1 MFHDLQ
7 REPDG
12 KSSLSAFLTSV
23 NTSPTKGYT
32 SFSGRGKA
40 VHAKRPR
47 SSCGWSTT
55 NEQERRGRKRRRTVH
70 AIVSRTG
77 AVRSEKQEEEEEDE
91 VAHISGRSS
100 GDSDGGTTTVSNAVL
115 EHGST
120 KRKQDVFAS
129 SRAGSVASFL
139 RSSGHQLGD
148 VGQHATTTTTT
159 TTSSSRR
166 APRHIG
172 AVKPLTSRS
181 RKRRGLARKSD
192 YGTSELDLLETSGDS
207 DNEKVEPKVLCRS
220 GEAADHQARRENKE
234 SKITPPVLPSSDT
247 ALAEALSVSVTSS
260 SGQVVVGSGVRD
272 MSVFVQSLGAENE
285 EDAGVRE
292 EEEEQICTS
301 DRYALKSTDISV

>member
-23 NTSPTKGYT
+23 NASPTKGYS

-47 SSCGWSTT
+47 SSCGGSTT

-77 AVRSEKQEEEEEDE
+77 AVRSEKQEKEEEDE
-91 VAHISGRSS
+91 VAHISGSSS
-100 GDSDGGTTTVSNAVL
+100 GDSDGGTTTVSNTVL
-115 EHGST
+115 EHGPT
-120 KRKQDVFAS
+120 KHKQDVFAS
-129 SRAGSVASFL
+129 SRTGSVASFL
-139 RSSGHQLGD
+139 RSSGHQLSN
-148 VGQHATTTTTT
+148 VGQHDATT
-159 TTSSSRR
+159 TTSSSSS
-166 APRHIG
+166 RHVPHRIG
-172 AVKPLTSRS
+172 AVKQPTSRS
-181 RKRRGLARKSD
+181 RKRKGLARMSD
-192 YGTSELDLLETSGDS
+192 YGTSELDLVETSSDS

-220 GEAADHQARRENKE
+220 DEAGVQHVRRENKG
-234 SKITPPVLPSSDT
+234 SKITPTVIPSSDA

-285 EDAGVRE
+285 EDAAVRE

-301 DRYALKSTDISV
+301 NRYALKIMDTSV

>member
-23 NTSPTKGYT
+23 NASPTKGYS

-47 SSCGWSTT
+47 SSCGGSTT

-77 AVRSEKQEEEEEDE
+77 AVRSEKQEKEEEDE
-91 VAHISGRSS
+91 VAHISGSSS
-100 GDSDGGTTTVSNAVL
+100 GDSDGGTTTVSNTVL
-115 EHGST
+115 EHGPT
-120 KRKQDVFAS
+120 KHKQDVFAS
-129 SRAGSVASFL
+129 SRTGSVASFL
-139 RSSGHQLGD
+139 RPSGHQLGN
-148 VGQHATTTTTT
+148 VGQHDATT
-159 TTSSSRR
+159 TTSSSSS
-166 APRHIG
+166 RHVPHRIG
-172 AVKPLTSRS
+172 AVKQPTSRS
-181 RKRRGLARKSD
+181 RKRKGLARMSD
-192 YGTSELDLLETSGDS
+192 YGTSELDLVETSSDS

-220 GEAADHQARRENKE
+220 DEAGVQHVRRENKG
-234 SKITPPVLPSSDT
+234 SKITPTVIPSSDA

-285 EDAGVRE
+285 EDAAVRE

-301 DRYALKSTDISV
+301 NRYALKIMDTSV

>member
-23 NTSPTKGYT
+23 NTSPTKGYS

-47 SSCGWSTT
+47 SSCGGSTA
-55 NEQERRGRKRRRTVH
+55 NEQERRGRKRRTVH

-77 AVRSEKQEEEEEDE
+77 AVRSEKQEKEEEDE
-91 VAHISGRSS
+91 VAHISGSSS
-100 GDSDGGTTTVSNAVL
+100 GDSDGGTTTVSNTVL
-115 EHGST
+115 EHGPT
-120 KRKQDVFAS
+120 KHKQDVFAS
-129 SRAGSVASFL
+129 SRTGSVASFL
-139 RSSGHQLGD
+139 RSSGHQLSN
-148 VGQHATTTTTT
+148 VGQHDTTT
-159 TTSSSRR
+159 TTSSSRHVPHR
-166 APRHIG
+166 IG
-172 AVKPLTSRS
+172 AVKQPTSRS
-181 RKRRGLARKSD
+181 RKSKGLARMSD
-192 YGTSELDLLETSGDS
+192 YGTSELDLVETSSDS

-220 GEAADHQARRENKE
+220 DEAAVQHTRRENKG
-234 SKITPPVLPSSDT
+234 SKITPTVIPSSDT

-285 EDAGVRE
+285 EDAAVRE

-301 DRYALKSTDISV
+301 DRYALKIMDTSV